1 MTVVWL
7 IFAGVLVYNVY
18 TFAKTGKK
26 LQEEHK
32 QMIEVLEKISAKL
45 EKGEKSAK

>member
-45 EKGEKSAK
+45 EKPEGRGK